1 MNSLIPACL
10 WNAFENVVYDA
21 SRLMLTYQKLVVS
34 VAFGIIN
41 ALAVLVIMV
50 AKAPCS
56 TILHLFN
63 AALEPSWVI
72 SEIIRNPAVITSFS
86 APIALLLS
94 DTIMMLFQAV
104 FLLTVAGSWIVA
116 LFLGVL
122 VKIFCTLFCAAAL
135 VSCVSVLTC
144 PESCGF
150 STVKLDSEPPA
161 STGGV
166 GLASFALVLSILFS
180 VFGSRYTEAN
190 PGPEE
195 SEPMVSYEFD
205 FTTASGSNFVR
216 SSIEVV
222 CDRRVWCRS
231 HLHAPLLHPT
241 ESKRMFPPR
250 STR

>member
-10 WNAFENVVYDA
+10 WNAFENVADDA

-56 TILHLFN
+56 TILHVFN

-94 DTIMMLFQAV
+94 DTIMILFQAV

-122 VKIFCTLFCAAAL
+122 VKIFCKLFCAAAL
-135 VSCVSVLTC
+135 VFCVSVLTC
-144 PESCGF
+144 PKSRGY
-150 STVKLDSEPPA
+150 SAAKLDSEP
-161 STGGV
+161 STGGL

-180 VFGSRYTEAN
+180 VFGSRLTEAN
-190 PGPEE
+190 PDPEE

-205 FTTASGSNFVR
+205 FTTASDSNNVR

-231 HLHAPLLHPT
+231 HLHAPLLPPT
-241 ESKRMFPPR
+241 ESKRMFSPGAR
-250 STR
+250 VE